1 MNEIQEN
8 EKMVKEGTTTKN
20 QSEARNAKDFEK
32 YAFVTEN
39 APSGQEQLTMDSTA
53 HIEISKMANQK
64 YSDELVKR
72 GMKSFN
78 VEKLD
83 ELKAKNEPK
92 YFEEGKRQIV
102 ELCSC
107 IESLDAHTS
116 MFKVSFLIAIGKILD
131 DIEEFLGKKSKYTKW
146 LKENFGHK
154 HNRYFQ
160 HAKQLHKM
168 GDFARAYAS
177 LGKNRLLEFYRLK
190 KELGKDYQEILRSHP
205 FEDTTADLEGILFKE
220 HVDSI
225 ITYHRLKNAGVEFIE
240 FDQAALIAG
249 FLRGPIT
256 VQGSKKV
263 KEFLDTFDNVDEQ
276 KHQFEN
282 YVINKGVFPENGSV
296 PPRKRISLTQY
307 IADLVVYSEETNID
321 DSQWLE
327 NHKEKISSNEIVK
340 VYQFISRLVEI
351 LEINLNQEQTPAETA
366 GERNA
371 E

>member
-1 MNEIQEN
+1 MKN
-8 EKMVKEGTTTKN
+8 EKEERNLEQSTKKMEN
-20 QSEARNAKDFEK
+20 QSESRALNDFEK
-32 YAFVTEN
+32 YALVIEKS
-39 APSGQEQLTMDSTA
+39 PDLPEQLTMDSTS
-53 HIEISKMANQK
+53 ILEISQMANQK
-64 YSDELVKR
+64 YSNAIVKR
-72 GMKSFN
+72 VIKSFN
-78 VEKLD
+78 FEKLHKLKD
-83 ELKAKNEPK
+83 EKFPMYL
-92 YFEEGKRQIV
+92 EEGKRQIL
-102 ELCSC
+102 ELSSC

-116 MFKVSFLIAIGKILD
+116 KFTVSFLIAIGKILVD
-131 DIEEFLGKKSKYTKW
+131 VEEAFGKKKLYMKW
-146 LKENFGHK
+146 QKENFGYK
-154 HNRYFQ
+154 HLRYFQ
-160 HAKQLHKM
+160 HAKQLYKM
-168 GDFARAYAS
+168 GDFARVYSA
-177 LGKNRLLEFYRLK
+177 LGKNRLIEFDRLR
-190 KELGKDYQEILRSHP
+190 KDLKQDYHLILAAHP
-205 FEDTTADLEGILFKE
+205 FEDTTADFDGVLFKE

-282 YVINKGVFPENGSV
+282 YVINKGAFPENGPV
-296 PPRKRISLTQY
+296 PSRKSISLTQY

-321 DSQWLE
+321 DSQWIE
-327 NHKEKISSNEIVK
+327 NHKEKIASNEIVK

-351 LEINLNQEQTPAETA
+351 LEINLNQDQTPDETA